1 MYQSITT
8 IELEQVLKQESQAIL
23 DVRDRD
29 DFEVGH
35 IEGALNIPIDE
46 LAEKSST
53 LDKNRPY
60 MIICYAGGRS
70 QAASEFLAQKGY
82 QVTNVMGGMGAW
94 RGEVK

>member
-1 MYQSITT
+1 MYQSITA
-8 IELEQVLKQESQAIL
+8 IELEQVLKQEDRAVL
-23 DVRDRD
+23 DVRDQD
-29 DFEVGH
+29 AFVAGH
-35 IEGALNIPIDE
+35 IPGAVNIPIDE
-46 LAEKSST
+46 LADQFST
-53 LDKNRPY
+53 LDKNQPY